1 MSLRFKPGVYVALVT
16 PFENEDNIDYTALK
30 NLLDFH
36 NEKKTM
42 GVVLLGTTGESPTLS
57 MDEKKE
63 LVKFVKQNKG
73 NLDLVVGVGGNNTRE
88 VIAFTKYCNDYADSL
103 MVTVPNYNKPMQ
115 DGIFQHFSKI
125 SESTLLPIM
134 MYNIPSR
141 CGVNMTYETIVK
153 LYHYSKN
160 IVAIKEASGDL
171 GQIQDIMNNCD
182 IDIFAGDDSQLVP
195 VMALGGKGVVS
206 VYANINPTPVLTVF
220 NSCLWNQFETART
233 EYFKYHN
240 KVKELFVKTNPI
252 PVKEM
257 MAEQGMINNYLRLPL
272 M

>member
-1 MSLRFKPGVYVALVT
+1 MISPETDNVAPEAILTNPSLLMLSA
-16 PFENEDNIDYTALK
+16 
-30 NLLDFH
+30 
-36 NEKKTM
+36 
-42 GVVLLGTTGESPTLS
+42 VL
-57 MDEKKE
+57 E
-63 LVKFVKQNKG
+63 LVPSI
-73 NLDLVVGVGGNNTRE
+73 LDIVRSVVVP
-88 VIAFTKYCNDYADSL
+88 L

-125 SESTLLPIM
+125 SESTPLPIM

-206 VYANINPTPVLTVF
+206 VYANINPTPVLNVF
-220 NSCLWNQFETART
+220 NSCLGNQFETART

-240 KVKELFVKTNPI
+240 KIKELFVKTNPI

-257 MAEQGMINNYLRLPL
+257 MAEQGMINKYLRLPL